1 MALALAVLLS
11 RPPTVP
17 PSVEPRQDRQSREH
31 DDEGAAGV
39 ALRLLVQDLEQHLL
53 TAPDEPS
60 DPSEDAAPH
69 QGSQASER
77 DELPQVHA
85 GDPCGDRDQVPH
97 HGDHSPHERA
107 DLAVVRE
114 VALGPVQAL
123 VVTSTYLP
131 SRTKKARPSQRAS
144 P

>member
-1 MALALAVLLS
+1 MTLALAVLLS

-85 GDPCGDRDQVPH
+85 GDPCGSREEVLL
-97 HGDHSPHERA
+97 ERSEEHTSE
-107 DLAVVRE
+107 LQSR
-114 VALGPVQAL
+114 LHL
-123 VVTSTYLP
+123 VC
-131 SRTKKARPSQRAS
+131 
-144 P
+144 